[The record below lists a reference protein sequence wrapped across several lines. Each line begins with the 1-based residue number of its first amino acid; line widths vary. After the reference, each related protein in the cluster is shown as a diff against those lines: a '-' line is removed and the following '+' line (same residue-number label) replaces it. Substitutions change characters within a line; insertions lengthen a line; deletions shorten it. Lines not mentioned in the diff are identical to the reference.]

1 MCRRNFRAFCNTM
14 AIIKSK
20 EMEED
25 LQIGHARFSTAL
37 TKCERTQLKRFEQ
50 SQPVEI
56 GEWYLG
62 TLFVM

>member
-1 MCRRNFRAFCNTM
+1 M